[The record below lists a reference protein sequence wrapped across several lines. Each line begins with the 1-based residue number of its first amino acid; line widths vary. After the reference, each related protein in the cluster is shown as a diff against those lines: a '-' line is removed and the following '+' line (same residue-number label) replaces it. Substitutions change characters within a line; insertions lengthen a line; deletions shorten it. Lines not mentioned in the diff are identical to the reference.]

1 MSTILR
7 HDGLLHEI
15 TEGRMI
21 GKPTRRRRLQVLH
34 DLTEGDGYAA
44 LKQAAEERKG
54 WRYSG
59 VMSRPAVQLKTKEGF
74 LESRC

>member
-21 GKPTRRRRLQVLH
+21 GKPTRRRRLQMLH

-44 LKQAAEERKG
+44 LKQAAEERNG
-54 WRYSG
+54 
-59 VMSRPAVQLKTKEGF
+59 
-74 LESRC
+74 